1 MTNFINEY
9 PIIIAINLVILNLI
23 QDLRPLLSYHPIEV
37 IPIWIYGF
45 YKIYLPFSMPVFEL
59 FFTFDCL
66 CNFIKGLIIDKP
78 LTIILCSKTTWINY
92 IFMLVYSFHEVR
104 CNSDIKTSSFLICS
118 YVYKS
123 SFHNT
128 EVVDPES
135 SSG

>member
-1 MTNFINEY
+1 MSYCN
-9 PIIIAINLVILNLI
+9 AINLVILNLI
-23 QDLRPLLSYHPIEV
+23 QDLRLLLSYHPIE
-37 IPIWIYGF
+37 IFPIWICGF

-66 CNFIKGLIIDKP
+66 CNFIKGFIIDKS
-78 LTIILCSKTTWINY
+78 LAIILCSKTLWINH
-92 IFMLVYSFHEVR
+92 IFMLIYSFHKIR
-104 CNSDIKTSSFLICS
+104 CNSDIETSSFPICS